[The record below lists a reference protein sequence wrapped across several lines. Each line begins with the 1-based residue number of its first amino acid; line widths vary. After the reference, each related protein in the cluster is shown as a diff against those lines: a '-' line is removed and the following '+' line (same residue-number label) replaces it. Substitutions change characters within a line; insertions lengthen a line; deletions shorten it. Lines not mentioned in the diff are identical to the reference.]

1 MAATLNH
8 WIEDK
13 RMMAIELRSVFVAY
27 IGCFL
32 CFFGGDVPS
41 MFPTAVRH
49 GGFHDAEVGHCSSL
63 DRGQLAV

>member
-1 MAATLNH
+1 
-8 WIEDK
+8 
-13 RMMAIELRSVFVAY
+13 
-27 IGCFL
+27 
-32 CFFGGDVPS
+32 